1 MSNKK
6 IIKQIF
12 SENIDLNKLI
22 NIKYDDYIKIY
33 NTVNDNISKYNLSS
47 YHIDKFLTSNKDY
60 NKFIKYKNI
69 EILKKAYKS
78 KYWNQNIRKLKN
90 LSNLDQK
97 TIESKYKK
105 LFLKNYLNKWDGFW
119 SSIKI
124 DTQGNITDI
133 SIIDIGDINFIIY

>member
-1 MSNKK
+1 MSNNK

-12 SENIDLNKLI
+12 SENIDLNKLK

-33 NTVNDNISKYNLSS
+33 NTINDNINKNNLSS
-47 YHIDKFLTSNKDY
+47 YHIDKFLKSNKDY

-69 EILKKAYKS
+69 EILKKAYES
-78 KYWNQNIRKLKN
+78 KYWNQNIEELKKLSK
-90 LSNLDQK
+90 LDQK

-105 LFLKNYLNKWDGFW
+105 LFIKNYLNKWDGFW

-124 DTQGNITDI
+124 DKKGNITNI
-133 SIIDIGDINFIIY
+133 SIIDIDDINFIIN